1 MKSLCYGRMENMG
14 IKVFQSLGDQ
24 VFETLKEKIV
34 NNEYKPG
41 ELMQIDKLA
50 SELGVST
57 TPVREA
63 LLRLESMGL
72 VCIERNKGA
81 VVTQVSKK
89 LAQYTWEF
97 RRILEAHTSRDAAI
111 HCSDAE
117 LEALESTLQTVL
129 AHPSDFELYKKSD
142 LAIHALLSK
151 YTENYLIINSL
162 NNLSINAR
170 RIRYFAEEGPFPE
183 EVIVPV
189 TYEHLSIVEALK
201 YHNPDLVEQRV
212 KMHLENAEKRTMKS
226 PFFDNE

>member
-1 MKSLCYGRMENMG
+1 MESMG

-24 VFETLKEKIV
+24 VFETLKEKII

-41 ELMQIDKLA
+41 ELMQIDKIA
-50 SELGVST
+50 NEFGVST

-72 VCIERNKGA
+72 VSIERNKGA

-97 RRILEAHTSRDAAI
+97 RRLLEAHTSRDAAI

-117 LEALESTLQTVL
+117 LEALESTLRLVL
-129 AHPSDFELYKKSD
+129 DHPGDFELYKKSD
-142 LAIHALLSK
+142 IAMHALLSK
-151 YTENYLIINSL
+151 YTENHLILNSL
-162 NNLSINAR
+162 NNLSVNAR
-170 RIRYFAEEGPFPE
+170 RIRYFAEEGPFLE
-183 EVIVPV
+183 EVIVSV

-201 YHNPDLVEQRV
+201 THDADLVEQRV
-212 KMHLENAEKRTMKS
+212 KRHLMNAQNRTMES
-226 PFFDNE
+226 SYFER

>member
-1 MKSLCYGRMENMG
+1 MKSMG
-14 IKVFQSLGDQ
+14 VKVFQSLGDQ

-34 NNEYKPG
+34 SNEYKPG

-50 SELGVST
+50 SEFGVST

-63 LLRLESMGL
+63 LLRLEGVGL
-72 VCIERNKGA
+72 VSIERNKGA
-81 VVTQVSKK
+81 IVTQISKN

-97 RRILEAHTSRDAAI
+97 RRLLEAHTSRDTAS

-117 LEALESTLQTVL
+117 LDSIENTLKIVLE
-129 AHPSDFELYKKSD
+129 HPSDFELYKKSD

-151 YTENYLIINSL
+151 YTANYLIINSL

-183 EVIVPV
+183 EIIVPV
-189 TYEHLSIVEALK
+189 TYEHLSIVDALK
-201 YHNPDLVEQRV
+201 THNPDLVEQRV
-212 KMHLENAEKRTMKS
+212 KSHLQNAEKRTMNSLVFQTKK
-226 PFFDNE
+226 DTEE